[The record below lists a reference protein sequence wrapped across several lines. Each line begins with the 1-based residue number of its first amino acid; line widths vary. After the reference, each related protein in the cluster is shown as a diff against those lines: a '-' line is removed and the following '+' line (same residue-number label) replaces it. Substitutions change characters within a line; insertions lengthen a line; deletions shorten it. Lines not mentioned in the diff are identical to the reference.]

1 MNKQQLRKW
10 AKKERK
16 KFDME
21 TLSMKLVEK
30 LKETTEY
37 KKAKNIMI
45 YYPKL
50 DEINLLS
57 LLDDKSKNFYLPKI
71 QGDDLLCCPYKKGD
85 ELCLSC
91 FNTKEP
97 TSEAIKK
104 TFIDLVIV
112 PALAVD
118 KNGYRLGYGGGFYD
132 RFLAGMGENVCKIV
146 CLPHRFIV
154 ETVFPEKHDIKI
166 DKIVAI

>member
-132 RFLAGMGENVCKIV
+132 KFLEDADVFKMVCIQKELV
-146 CLPHRFIV
+146 LG
-154 ETVFPEKHDIKI
+154 TVYPEEHDIKI
-166 DKIVAI
+166 DKTMSI